1 MFWDLP
7 EITPKKKAKN
17 RVTGTIDDLPAV
29 AVSKRVFDELLDY
42 SCSIPTGQ
50 TIGRWWKC
58 RRDYHDVSEGWLVAC
73 YAECREDPT
82 KVRILRRRLTWYPW
96 VEDHAPVNAEE
107 FPALNEKAS
116 FH

>member
-1 MFWDLP
+1 
-7 EITPKKKAKN
+7 
-17 RVTGTIDDLPAV
+17 
-29 AVSKRVFDELLDY
+29 
-42 SCSIPTGQ
+42 
-50 TIGRWWKC
+50 
-58 RRDYHDVSEGWLVAC
+58 VSEGWLVAC